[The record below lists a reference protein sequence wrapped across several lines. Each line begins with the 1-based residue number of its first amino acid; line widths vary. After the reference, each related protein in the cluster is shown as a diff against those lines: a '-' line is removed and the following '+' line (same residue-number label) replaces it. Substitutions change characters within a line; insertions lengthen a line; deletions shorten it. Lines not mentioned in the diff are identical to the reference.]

1 MAGLSSGF
9 LEALH
14 GSLLESGKGFSLQ
27 MAYCLL
33 YLHSPFLNEFW
44 SYCS

>member
-1 MAGLSSGF
+1 MIGLSSGF

-14 GSLLESGKGFSLQ
+14 GNVLLESGKGFSLQ

-33 YLHSPFLNEFW
+33 YLHSPFLN
-44 SYCS
+44 